1 MSKSQINLTLLKQ
14 YFEDGANDTFSISDL
29 TSILVEHS
37 DKWSLPRS
45 MTPQGF
51 LKMLLRRTKLREVQ
65 LKSPSYSPL
74 LRYTWGNDASP
85 VSIANSIKD
94 GAFFSHASAMWIH
107 GLGGGDKNIFI
118 NKEQSEK
125 PPNSGQ
131 LSQDAIH
138 RAFRNQQ
145 RHSKLTYKYKHATIT
160 VLNGKNTGRAAV
172 GPITT
177 PSGHKVDVTS
187 LERTLIDITV
197 RPGYSGGVSSVL
209 RAYRLAKNRVS
220 VKRLLSLLD
229 EFDYTYPYHQSIGFY
244 FNRAGYNEADQALA
258 RTDGVQFDFYL
269 CHGLKD
275 PAFDSDWR
283 VFFPRTLK

>member
-1 MSKSQINLTLLKQ
+1 MPKSQINLTLLTQ
-14 YFEDGANDTFSISDL
+14 YFEDRANETFSLSDL
-29 TSILVEHS
+29 TSIFVEHS

-45 MTPQGF
+45 MTLQGF

-85 VSIANSIKD
+85 LSIASSIKD

-107 GLGGGDKNIFI
+107 GLNEDDKNIFI

-125 PPNSGQ
+125 PPNSST

-145 RHSKLTYKYKHATIT
+145 RHSKLRYKYKHATIT
-160 VLNGKNTGRAAV
+160 VLSGKNTRRIDV
-172 GPITT
+172 WPVTT

-209 RAYRLAKNRVS
+209 RAFTLAKNRVS
-220 VKRLLSLLD
+220 VNRLFSLLD

-244 FNRAGYNEADQALA
+244 FKRAGYSQADQALA
-258 RTDGVQFDFYL
+258 RTDGVEFDFYL
-269 CHGLKD
+269 CHGLKN
-275 PAFDSDWR
+275 PAFDSEWR